1 MPGVAAARPLAPPGS
16 PEDSVDAGRHIL
28 APVRRIPGL
37 LAAALIVLFGTVP
50 GLAAPKK
57 KPTPTPTPAPLL
69 RAAGS
74 CLAWVPGKHLVLAE
88 VGTTGRVFHV
98 DAATEVGV
106 KVRVG
111 SRLRVLYEER
121 PEGPVARKIL
131 PGPVVSGPTPT
142 PAREKN

>member
-1 MPGVAAARPLAPPGS
+1 
-16 PEDSVDAGRHIL
+16 
-28 APVRRIPGL
+28 
-37 LAAALIVLFGTVP
+37 
-50 GLAAPKK
+50 
-57 KPTPTPTPAPLL
+57 
-69 RAAGS
+69 
-74 CLAWVPGKHLVLAE
+74 

-106 KVRVG
+106 KVSVG

-142 PAREKN
+142 PARE